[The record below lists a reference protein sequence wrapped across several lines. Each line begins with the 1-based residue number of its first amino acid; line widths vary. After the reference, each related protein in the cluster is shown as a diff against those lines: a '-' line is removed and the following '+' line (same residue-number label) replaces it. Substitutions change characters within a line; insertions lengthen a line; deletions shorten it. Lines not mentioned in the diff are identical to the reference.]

1 MYYLDFFLGEEELI
15 LKVGMGEFFV
25 FGEVFVLALIGEDL
39 ALVLRGEVLELV
51 LTGDVFD
58 WLLSSGLDVF
68 FCGLNEIKEEKLFK
82 MFEEFIYLK

>member
-25 FGEVFVLALIGEDL
+25 FGEVFVLVLIGEDL

-51 LTGDVFD
+51 LIGDVFD

-68 FCGLNEIKEEKLFK
+68 FCGLNEI
-82 MFEEFIYLK
+82 